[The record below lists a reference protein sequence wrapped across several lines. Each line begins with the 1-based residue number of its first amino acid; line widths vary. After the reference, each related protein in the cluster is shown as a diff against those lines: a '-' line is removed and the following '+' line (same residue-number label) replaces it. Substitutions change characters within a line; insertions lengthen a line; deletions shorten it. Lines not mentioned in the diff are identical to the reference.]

1 MTAQARPTASIHRV
15 DMSPGEQRASA
26 PPVTEALLF
35 RAYGDVGPGQR
46 GLFRVVDRQEMPCAC
61 GGMLVRMGG
70 QDVDEVVKTHND
82 SALHRAWRAWKA
94 EL

>member
-1 MTAQARPTASIHRV
+1 MTEQARPTASIHRV
-15 DMSPGEQRASA
+15 DVSPGEQRASA

-35 RAYGDVGPGQR
+35 RAYGNVGAGQQ
-46 GLFRVVDRQEMPCAC
+46 GLFRVVDRQETACNC
-61 GGMLVRMGG
+61 GGKLVRMAGES
-70 QDVDEVVKTHND
+70 VENVVRTHNE

>member
-1 MTAQARPTASIHRV
+1 MTEQARPTASIRRV
-15 DMSPGEQRASA
+15 DMSPAEQRASA

-35 RAYGDVGPGQR
+35 RAYGNVGEGQR
-46 GLFRVVDRQEMPCAC
+46 GIFRVVDRQEVSCNC
-61 GGMLVRMGG
+61 GGTLVRVGG
-70 QDVDEVVKTHND
+70 QSVDDVVKAHNE